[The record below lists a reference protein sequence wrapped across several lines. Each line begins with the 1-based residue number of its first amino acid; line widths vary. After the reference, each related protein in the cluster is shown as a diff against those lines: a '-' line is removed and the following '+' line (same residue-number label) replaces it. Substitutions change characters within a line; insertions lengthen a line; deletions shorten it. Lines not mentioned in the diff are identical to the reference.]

1 MTPSTTARLRLRRPA
16 AALILAGAALW
27 AGPSAGQ
34 DTGTMLN
41 RLNRLENEVDALNRQ
56 VYRGAAPPA
65 ASGSTSPG
73 LSGNLAADFEVR
85 LQRLESEI
93 ANLTGRTEEAQ
104 FGVTQLRQRLERM
117 QEDLDVRLQELDQ
130 RLSAGGA
137 AAASAATASGQ
148 AAAGPAPG
156 AQTSSAQQGRAP
168 AAAAPPAPA
177 PQPRPQQGGPAQPEG
192 QLPAGGAQ
200 EQYDRAFALLRGAD
214 YAKAEQALSQF
225 IKSYPN
231 HSLTPNAQYWLA
243 ETYYARNRY
252 REAAVA
258 YGEAYQK
265 APKGPKAADNL
276 LKLGMSLAALNR
288 RDDACVAFSQIGK
301 EFPDAPA
308 TVKRRADQ
316 ERGRLDCR

>member
-1 MTPSTTARLRLRRPA
+1 
-16 AALILAGAALW
+16 
-27 AGPSAGQ
+27 
-34 DTGTMLN
+34 MLN

-65 ASGSTSPG
+65 ASGAVSPG

-104 FGVTQLRQRLERM
+104 FGVTQLRQRLDRM
-117 QEDLDVRLQELDQ
+117 QEDLDVRLQELEQ
-130 RLSAGGA
+130 RLSAGD
-137 AAASAATASGQ
+137 AASPAATASGQ
-148 AAAGPAPG
+148 APG
-156 AQTSSAQQGRAP
+156 AQTPSAQQGRAAAATPP
-168 AAAAPPAPA
+168 AAA
-177 PQPRPQQGGPAQPEG
+177 PQPRPQQGGAAQPEG

-225 IKSYPN
+225 IKSHPN

-265 APKGPKAADNL
+265 APKGPKASDNL

-288 RDDACVAFSQIGK
+288 RDDACVAFAQIGK